1 MIGYLDCSTGIS
13 GDKFLGA
20 LLDVGELT
28 GAFTISDLQE
38 LAAALAPE
46 ARVTVERVRSHGIS
60 AVSVRVEAAEQP
72 AHRHWPAIEAML
84 LAADLPEPVR
94 FAALR
99 TFEALAAAE
108 AHVHGV
114 ALDEVHFHEVGAID
128 SIVDVVGVCFGVNA
142 LGIDLLMAGPVAV
155 GGGTVETSHGVLPVP
170 APATAMLLA
179 DVPTFGGPVMSE
191 LTTPTGAALLHG
203 LAVGFGPMPPMV
215 TDHVGFGAGTRD
227 IGLPNICQLTVGD
240 SSEATGSADLLEPVA
255 LLETNIDH
263 LPAEEL
269 AFAAE
274 ELLGEGALDVW
285 QTPIVMK
292 KGRSAVM
299 LSVLAPAG
307 AADHFAERII
317 ALTGSLG
324 VRRELLGRTVAQRE
338 SEVVESPWG
347 PARVKVGAGRVRP
360 EHDDVARIAREHGL
374 PYRVVAAEIERIAR
388 EDAARE

>member
-1 MIGYLDCSTGIS
+1 M
-13 GDKFLGA
+13 
-20 LLDVGELT
+20 
-28 GAFTISDLQE
+28 
-38 LAAALAPE
+38 
-46 ARVTVERVRSHGIS
+46 
-60 AVSVRVEAAEQP
+60 
-72 AHRHWPAIEAML
+72 
-84 LAADLPEPVR
+84 
-94 FAALR
+94 
-99 TFEALAAAE
+99 
-108 AHVHGV
+108 
-114 ALDEVHFHEVGAID
+114 
-128 SIVDVVGVCFGVNA
+128 
-142 LGIDLLMAGPVAV
+142 
-155 GGGTVETSHGVLPVP
+155 LPVP

-240 SSEATGSADLLEPVA
+240 SSEATGSADPLEPVA

-307 AADHFAERII
+307 AAD
-317 ALTGSLG
+317 AL
-324 VRRELLGRTVAQRE
+324 RRAHHRADGHARACAASCWSAR
-338 SEVVESPWG
+338 SRSARASVVDSPWG
-347 PARVKVGAGRVRP
+347 PARVKVGAGRIRP

-374 PYRVVAAEIERIAR
+374 PYRVVAAEIERLAR
-388 EDAARE
+388 KDTAPE